1 MKNSSTKNRK
11 KEVFTL
17 VTIIAKLRAVPGK
30 ESFLADECIKMAT
43 AVRENEKKCLTYI
56 PYVSIEDPSVVV
68 IIEKYQDAASFDE
81 HKSTPYFK
89 ALVETISPFLAEAL
103 DIQRFDA

>member
-1 MKNSSTKNRK
+1 M
-11 KEVFTL
+11 

-30 ESFLADECIKMAT
+30 ETFLAEESTKMAM
-43 AVRENEKKCLTYI
+43 AVRENEKNCSMYI

-89 ALVETISPFLAEAL
+89 AFVKTISPFLAEAL
-103 DIQRFDA
+103 DVQRFDE